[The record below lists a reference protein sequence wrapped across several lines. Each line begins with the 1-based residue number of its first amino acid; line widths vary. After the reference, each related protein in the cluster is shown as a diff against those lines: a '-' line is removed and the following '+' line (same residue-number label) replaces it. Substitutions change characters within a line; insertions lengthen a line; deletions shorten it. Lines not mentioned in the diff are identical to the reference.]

1 MMFPQVLLTE
11 LLKLRR
17 SRVTWFSLAALS
29 LGPLAI
35 ALFMWIVR
43 SPGRAAQLGLLG
55 TKADLSGVTATWPS
69 YFSMLTLA
77 VGMGGLLLLAFIVA
91 YLFAREY
98 VEGTAKNLLALP
110 VARHW
115 FVLAKLLVAALWW
128 VLLVAVVIAETLV
141 IGLAMALPDFS
152 AGIAEQGLHDVVLV
166 AAVAY
171 LLSPLV
177 AWIATL
183 GRSYLAPLG
192 FAAAMLVLAQV
203 FGKTGWGP
211 WFPWSIVASFVG
223 SVGQRTTTVAPGS
236 LAVVVV
242 TCLVGIAATIAQL
255 RYAERP
261 RRYSRLPSD
270 ATAGCRRSVAARW
283 WPRCPRDR

>member
-17 SRVTWFSLAALS
+17 SKVTWFSLAALS

-55 TKADLSGVTATWPS
+55 TKADLSGVSATWPS
-69 YFSMLTLA
+69 YFSMLTLV

-128 VLLVAVVIAETLV
+128 VLLVAVVVAETLL
-141 IGLAMALPDFS
+141 IGLAMGLPGLS
-152 AGIAEQGLHDVVLV
+152 ASLVGRGLHDTLLV
-166 AAVAY
+166 ALVVY
-171 LLSPLV
+171 LLSPPV
-177 AWIATL
+177 AWVATR
-183 GRSYLAPLG
+183 GRNYLAPLG
-192 FAAAMLVLAQV
+192 FALTMLVLAQV

-236 LAVVVV
+236 FVVIVLA
-242 TCLVGIAATIAQL
+242 CLAGVAATIAQL
-255 RYAERP
+255 RYA
-261 RRYSRLPSD
+261 D
-270 ATAGCRRSVAARW
+270 NQQ
-283 WPRCPRDR
+283 